1 MTVKLHQPVAGL
13 GVGAEYVG
21 PMEDW
26 LVVNGYASRANDR
39 TDKVDVTDVTPDL
52 DPTNADNR
60 EAPGELFQVLGEEYE
75 PDVAQLDPKPLHK
88 RRKRIV
94 GTKEDPEAAAQTAER
109 DGRVNPDEVTNE
121 PPVEQ
126 VEAEEAAE
134 DAEGEGDP
142 EHDEP

>member
-39 TDKVDVTDVTPDL
+39 TDKVDATDVTPDL
-52 DPTNADNR
+52 DPTNPENR
-60 EAPGELFQVLGEEYE
+60 EAPGELFKVLGEEYE
-75 PDVAQLDPKPLHK
+75 PDAAQLEPKPLP
-88 RRKRIV
+88 RKRNRTP
-94 GTKEDPEAAAQTAER
+94 GRAEHPKTAQQVAER
-109 DGRVNPDEVTNE
+109 DGRVDPAEVTKE
-121 PPVEQ
+121 PPAEQ
-126 VEAEEAAE
+126 SAE
-134 DAEGEGDP
+134 DAEGDGDT